1 MARIPAIKQL
11 DANAH
16 ISVPMALRDG
26 TLGLTPQAK
35 NAALRGCRYDVLP
48 SIDFVL
54 VLPFEI
60 S

>member
-1 MARIPAIKQL
+1 MVRITAIKQL

-35 NAALRGCRYDVLP
+35 NAALRGCRYDV
-48 SIDFVL
+48 
-54 VLPFEI
+54 
-60 S
+60 